1 MSRIRTSLAAAT
13 LVVGAIALSTAS
25 QAQCIPDQFPADW
38 LQQQENAGGHT
49 IARHVGKTDQQLIA
63 RVTPRRGPRAA
74 GSFPASQPPAAAYA
88 AAQATITA
96 KLGAEIDDLNAWA
109 DEADEGDRRADDYV
123 ANGTIGR
130 VAARVPG
137 RNPVIVNTCTFRTV
151 LQANGDGT
159 CYLLTAFPTV
169 PPQGVCQ

>member
-1 MSRIRTSLAAAT
+1 MSRIQACLAGLALIAT
-13 LVVGAIALSTAS
+13 AGLSTPAKT
-25 QAQCIPDQFPADW
+25 QCIPDQFPADW

-49 IARHVGKTDQQLIA
+49 IDRHVGKSDQQLIA

-74 GSFPASQPPAAAYA
+74 GSFPASQAPAAAYA

-96 KLGAEIDDLNAWA
+96 KLALDADGINAWA
-109 DEADEGDRRADDYV
+109 NDGDEGDRRVDDYA
-123 ANGTIGR
+123 ANATIGR

-137 RNPVIVNTCTFRTV
+137 RNPIIVPTCTFRTV
-151 LQANGDGT
+151 LEANGDGT

-169 PPQGVCQ
+169 PAPGVCQ